1 MDTPQILQRAIT
13 AIRNGD
19 NTTGQRLLAQVLW
32 SDPYNATAWFWL
44 SRAVDDPAKQRECLE
59 RVLAIDPDNQTAR
72 RMLEELTK
80 PLIASPITEKQP
92 AVKPRPKPRKKQ
104 PTKPRS
110 KHQATS
116 VLVVLIAIACIA
128 LCVIASIMGNGGEGE
143 GDTPTPSMAYVMCQE
158 FVEDQLVAPAT
169 AKFPGMSEVVI
180 VSIKNEQNAYR
191 VSGYVDAQN
200 RMGALIRN
208 YYVCEIKYV
217 GDDKWR
223 LLDLEF
229 SDW

>member
-1 MDTPQILQRAIT
+1 
-13 AIRNGD
+13 
-19 NTTGQRLLAQVLW
+19 
-32 SDPYNATAWFWL
+32 
-44 SRAVDDPAKQRECLE
+44 
-59 RVLAIDPDNQTAR
+59 
-72 RMLEELTK
+72 
-80 PLIASPITEKQP
+80 
-92 AVKPRPKPRKKQ
+92 
-104 PTKPRS
+104 
-110 KHQATS
+110 
-116 VLVVLIAIACIA
+116 
-128 LCVIASIMGNGGEGE
+128 
-143 GDTPTPSMAYVMCQE
+143 MAYVMCQE